1 MSDAPPPPPGDGLEI
16 FDAETTPADDGTP
29 AYGEQ
34 PTERLAHPGMRALAF
49 ALDGLGTLLLTTFI
63 VFIGLFSEDFWGL
76 YAIPI
81 VPLASAVFATVL
93 TATLGVTP
101 GKWMTRLRVVH
112 VTTRRPVGAWAILR
126 GLVIVAPVLLTIVI
140 LQVLARLPFGGGDVI
155 DPILGF
161 FVIPVVLW
169 AALLGILIAAPR
181 HRGLQDLAGRSLVVR
196 R

>member
-16 FDAETTPADDGTP
+16 FDAEPTSVDDAPP

-34 PTERLAHPGMRALAF
+34 PTERLAHPALRALAF
-49 ALDGLGTLLLTTFI
+49 ALDGLGTVLVTTFV
-63 VFIGLFSEDFWGL
+63 VFIGLFSDDFWGL

-81 VPLASAVFATVL
+81 VPFASAVLATVL

-112 VTTRRPVGAWAILR
+112 VVTGRPIGAWAILR
-126 GLVIVAPVLLTIVI
+126 SLVIVAPVLLTIAI
-140 LQVLARLPFGGGDVI
+140 LQILARLPFGGSDVI

-181 HRGLQDLAGRSLVVR
+181 HRGLEDLAGRSVVVR

>member
-34 PTERLAHPGMRALAF
+34 PTERLAHPALRAF
-49 ALDGLGTLLLTTFI
+49 AFVIDGLGTVLLTTFV

-81 VPLASAVFATVL
+81 VPLASAVLATVL
-93 TATLGVTP
+93 TARLGVTP

-112 VTTRRPVGAWAILR
+112 VATGRPIGAWAIVR
-126 GLVIVAPVLLTIVI
+126 SFVIVAPVIVTIVA
-140 LQVLARLPFGGGDVI
+140 LQLLARLPFGGTDLI

-169 AALLGILIAAPR
+169 AAMLGILIAAPR
-181 HRGLQDLAGRSLVVR
+181 HRGLEDLAGRSVVVR

>member
-16 FDAETTPADDGTP
+16 FDGVPAAATDDVP

-34 PTERLAHPGMRALAF
+34 PAERLAHPGMRALAF
-49 ALDGLGTLLLTTFI
+49 ALDGLGTLLLTTFV
-63 VFIGLFSEDFWGL
+63 VFVGLFSEDFWGL

-81 VPLASAVFATVL
+81 VPIASAVLASVL
-93 TATLGVTP
+93 TATLGLTP

-112 VTTRRPVGAWAILR
+112 VVTGRPIGAWAIVR
-126 GLVIVAPVLLTIVI
+126 SLVIIAPVLLTIAI
-140 LQVLARLPFGGGDVI
+140 LQILARLPFDGADVI

-181 HRGLQDLAGRSLVVR
+181 HRGLEDLAGRSVVVR